1 MILKTISIFI
11 AGASGAMILLTWGT
25 PAATAW
31 AVAFAGWIPHA
42 FRDTEVNHG
51 NS

>member
-1 MILKTISIFI
+1 MIKKTLSILI
-11 AGASGAMILLTWGT
+11 AGASGACLLLTWGT

-31 AVAFAGWIPHA
+31 AVAFAGWLPHA
-42 FRDTEVNHG
+42 FRETEDAHG